1 MFHGENYNK
10 ADCVHISRY
19 FVLLLAIRIN
29 SVTILEN
36 FNQLETQ
43 MAITPSNVTSIL
55 DANAVIL
62 TKAGACTVYV
72 PCFVESDEHE
82 VKYKAAIDLWA
93 SALKPNLTDYHA
105 ASRRKICDN
114 DPEPPR
120 VA

>member
-1 MFHGENYNK
+1 
-10 ADCVHISRY
+10 
-19 FVLLLAIRIN
+19 
-29 SVTILEN
+29 
-36 FNQLETQ
+36 

-72 PCFVESDEHE
+72 PCFVESEEHE
-82 VKYKAAIDLWA
+82 IRYKAAIDLWA
-93 SALKPNLTDYHA
+93 GALKPNLTDYHA
-105 ASRRKICDN
+105 ESRRKICDN